1 MGRYYPNLVE
11 QYEESV
17 RKPPKEKKVRKK
29 KVQADKQNDKPKRKY
44 NRKPKQVQDIAMSIL
59 NDSLKNMSISK
70 KSDLNSSKV
79 NVSVSVNK
87 LKRKIRKNNT
97 NVKMNTIESYLRPCK
112 KRKSK
117 KDSFNITKNSSF
129 AKTLNQSQR
138 TDKNNLEDKENIVK
152 KPNLSIFDMSE
163 VQDSDLSDI
172 VDQIV
177 SRPPTVT
184 TAKVNSNLVKLIF
197 ENKQM
202 KSIID
207 QFHRNCSTP
216 KGSPT
221 RSFHMK
227 RRSSVSKG
235 NTSHFFD
242 KLTDERDAFEIS
254 LEYKHGAVV
263 DSNDTLDY
271 SLPDLYL

>member
-1 MGRYYPNLVE
+1 MRQYYPSLVE
-11 QYEESV
+11 QYEESIK
-17 RKPPKEKKVRKK
+17 KPPKEKKGRKK
-29 KVQADKQNDKPKRKY
+29 KEQTDNKSDKPKRKY

-70 KSDLNSSKV
+70 KPDHHNSSKA

-87 LKRKIRKNNT
+87 LKRKLRNNT
-97 NVKMNTIESYLRPCK
+97 KTKMNTIESYLRPSK

-117 KDSFNITKNSSF
+117 KDSFYNTKNSSIV
-129 AKTLNQSQR
+129 KTANQSQNCF
-138 TDKNNLEDKENIVK
+138 DDKENSITK
-152 KPNLSIFDMSE
+152 HNLSIFDMSE

-202 KSIID
+202 KSVIN
-207 QFHRNCSTP
+207 QFHQNCSTP

-221 RSFHMK
+221 RSFHTK
-227 RRSSVSKG
+227 RRSSISKI

-254 LEYKHGAVV
+254 LQYKDDVVV

-271 SLPDLYL
+271 SLPDLYLY